1 MRKKTLGYGALTPT
15 KQKELKA
22 NLKKYNIEYMESEVD
37 NELVLLNVNVIAT
50 GVIPEVVDAL
60 HQFVDLI
67 DLGN

>member
-1 MRKKTLGYGALTPT
+1 MGYAALTPT
-15 KQKELKA
+15 RQEELKA

-37 NELVLLNVNVIAT
+37 NELVLLNVNVTGT
-50 GVIPEVVDAL
+50 GVIPEVVAAL

>member
-1 MRKKTLGYGALTPT
+1 MGYAALTPT
-15 KQKELKA
+15 RQEELKA

-37 NELVLLNVNVIAT
+37 NELVLLNVNVTAT
-50 GVIPEVVDAL
+50 GVIPEVVVAL